1 MFIAQQ
7 HPHLSAAVK
16 HIRGWVTI
24 LAVIV
29 TVCCVCQM
37 LTYGFVRFT
46 DVRFSEV
53 AAATSGDRPLQ
64 VVAPTEPAADE
75 DQSKVEM
82 LVGGPAEV
90 TGGVRAKAIE
100 QGREVGP
107 VRTASAADSAMARIN
122 VFSTGAGTL
131 ACVILAALTLLG
143 TVIAGGGNIPGVER
157 TVTASTWALLLGLIC
172 LPWAS
177 AFPHLR
183 IPGVFAAYRELCAV
197 ADRAPGAVSGT
208 AAFFQWI
215 VMPVASAV
223 VALVVVGMY
232 RSGVERGVIATS
244 LNQFDTALQREMTD
258 LAKRGVAST
267 GPRALGALN
276 RAVGAPAAAA
286 SGMPG
291 MPPAGATTIPP
302 AAAPMQVIAPSAPA
316 TVESALEEAAAMAT
330 SLVRDTQAAAGG
342 GRSVADP
349 AFRRLI

>member
-29 TVCCVCQM
+29 TVCCVSQM

-46 DVRFSEV
+46 DVRFNEV
-53 AAATSGDRPLQ
+53 AAATPGDRPLQ
-64 VVAPTEPAADE
+64 VVAPTEPSPSEAIAETPTGAAA
-75 DQSKVEM
+75 V
-82 LVGGPAEV
+82 V

-107 VRTASAADSAMARIN
+107 VRTLSAADAAMARIN
-122 VFSTGAGTL
+122 LFSTAAGTL
-131 ACVILAALTLLG
+131 ACVMLAVLTLLG

-157 TVTASTWALLLGLIC
+157 TVTASTWALVLGLMC
-172 LPWAS
+172 LPWGS

-183 IPGVFAAYRELCAV
+183 IPGVFAAYRDLCAV
-197 ADRAPGAVSGT
+197 VDRTPGAIGGT
-208 AAFFQWI
+208 AALFQWI
-215 VMPVASAV
+215 IMPVASAV
-223 VALVVVGMY
+223 VSLVVVGLY

-244 LNQFDTALQREMTD
+244 LNQFDSALQREMTE
-258 LAKRGVAST
+258 LAKRGVAPST
-267 GPRALGALN
+267 PRALGALN
-276 RAVGAPAAAA
+276 RAVGAPVAAV
-286 SGMPG
+286 PG
-291 MPPAGATTIPP
+291 VPPAGATAIPP
-302 AAAPMQVIAPSAPA
+302 AAAPMQVIAPSVPA
-316 TVESALEEAAAMAT
+316 TVESALEEAAAMAS
-330 SLVRDTQAAAGG
+330 SLVRDTQAAASG